1 MIPKHQRQE
10 IALEKFLQ
18 QHPDVFEE
26 IKVLNAKEQKEQTQ
40 WALEDAAEEQGL
52 EPWELVLELIA
63 TSPEELKAM
72 RLEVHQEVAEALG
85 MDWVEYRQLNELD

>member
-1 MIPKHQRQE
+1 MIPKHQRQD
-10 IALEKFLQ
+10 IALEKFLE
-18 QHPDVFEE
+18 QHPDLREE
-26 IKVLNAKEQKEQTQ
+26 IQVLSAKEQKEQAQ

-63 TSPEELKAM
+63 TSPEDLKTM

-85 MDWVEYRQLNELD
+85 MDWEEYRQLNELD

>member
-1 MIPKHQRQE
+1 MIPKQQRQDV
-10 IALEKFLQ
+10 ALEKFLE
-18 QHPDVFEE
+18 QHPDLRDE
-26 IKVLNAKEQKEQTQ
+26 IQVLNAKEQKEQTL

-63 TSPEELKAM
+63 TSPEELKIM

-85 MDWVEYRQLNELD
+85 MDWAEYRQLNELD

>member
-1 MIPKHQRQE
+1 MIPKQQRQDV
-10 IALEKFLQ
+10 ALEKFLE
-18 QHPDVFEE
+18 QHPDLRDE
-26 IKVLNAKEQKEQTQ
+26 IQVLNAKEQKEQTL

-63 TSPEELKAM
+63 TSPEELKIM

-85 MDWVEYRQLNELD
+85 MDWDEYRQLNELD